1 MWTMRSE
8 PWSWKSLLRQVLCL
22 PTRFDND
29 DGCYD
34 DDDDVGKCASFRVSS
49 SKQGYHAASKT
60 LFGNQWM
67 NFFAQRLVFLRKN
80 QTFGW
85 SCRDPFPSQQPG
97 CFTTWQQSRWRWKA
111 TKNRFRKPTARFELP
126 LNMNSLCGLGPVD
139 FLSRFKCWNL
149 LIFPWNQ
156 LFLNSEWILSSTD
169 QDPVNPSTMISFQ
182 KSAFQTCDGELE
194 QATAVR
200 QSLLQVNS
208 RNLGYAGEWRRWQE
222 EFRSDCSGKKIFFRH
237 RSQRDG
243 LLSEEVSWKKCLKDE
258 RF

>member
-22 PTRFDND
+22 PTRFDNDDGCYDDDDDHDDVNDDDECYDDEDDVGDDECYDDDHVDD

-97 CFTTWQQSRWRWKA
+97 SFTT
-111 TKNRFRKPTARFELP
+111 
-126 LNMNSLCGLGPVD
+126 
-139 FLSRFKCWNL
+139 
-149 LIFPWNQ
+149 
-156 LFLNSEWILSSTD
+156 
-169 QDPVNPSTMISFQ
+169 
-182 KSAFQTCDGELE
+182 
-194 QATAVR
+194 
-200 QSLLQVNS
+200 
-208 RNLGYAGEWRRWQE
+208 
-222 EFRSDCSGKKIFFRH
+222 
-237 RSQRDG
+237 
-243 LLSEEVSWKKCLKDE
+243 
-258 RF
+258 

>member
-22 PTRFDND
+22 PTRFDNGDGCYDDDDDHGDDDDHNDVDDDECYDDDDVDD

-60 LFGNQWM
+60 LFGNQLM

-97 CFTTWQQSRWRWKA
+97 SFTT
-111 TKNRFRKPTARFELP
+111 
-126 LNMNSLCGLGPVD
+126 
-139 FLSRFKCWNL
+139 
-149 LIFPWNQ
+149 
-156 LFLNSEWILSSTD
+156 
-169 QDPVNPSTMISFQ
+169 
-182 KSAFQTCDGELE
+182 
-194 QATAVR
+194 
-200 QSLLQVNS
+200 
-208 RNLGYAGEWRRWQE
+208 
-222 EFRSDCSGKKIFFRH
+222 
-237 RSQRDG
+237 
-243 LLSEEVSWKKCLKDE
+243 
-258 RF
+258 